1 MATLV
6 GAALSASLGGLAG
19 ACADTAT
26 PVRAVK
32 SSLADSADQ
41 VMYGAKSVLTDRGL
55 LRGELLADTAFFF
68 DNNTR
73 AELRGVT
80 VTFFGSNG
88 AKNAVLTSREG
99 TYRTGLGQMEARKNV
114 VVVAEDGRRLTTE
127 QLKFNQQLNQVEGDS
142 AFVLT
147 EPGGRRVEGIGFRS
161 DPNMNNV
168 RILKQTRGVGGPVAV
183 PQRQPSAAPSPT
195 RADSAPTPPD
205 SAPPP
210 ARP

>member
-1 MATLV
+1 MTRPAVRARLLALA
-6 GAALSASLGGLAG
+6 GAWAALAAA
-19 ACADTAT
+19 ACADTGT
-26 PVRAVK
+26 PVRAVR

-41 VMYGAKSVLTDRGL
+41 VMYGAKSLLTDRGL

-80 VTFFGSNG
+80 VTFYASNG

-114 VVVAEDGRRLTTE
+114 VVVGEDGRRLTTA
-127 QLKFNQQLNQVEGDS
+127 QLKYSQQLNQVEGDS

-147 EPGGRRVEGIGFRS
+147 EPGGRRIEGVGFRS
-161 DPNMNNV
+161 DPDMNNV

-183 PQRQPSAAPSPT
+183 PQQ
-195 RADSAPTPPD
+195 
-205 SAPPP
+205 
-210 ARP
+210 